1 MLAYLPARE
10 PFARLLRGLIGGRT
24 VLAAAL
30 ALSLAGIPAAARP
43 ASAAVLHPP
52 VVIDDFAVAQGE
64 LRAGP
69 SGVGDTESAQ
79 STATGASIL
88 GGARGLRIT
97 GTGNGFIS
105 TYVGDA
111 IFACVGCSSY
121 ANGGP
126 DEFETFSQ
134 TGVDGTVAITYDG
147 TGHDPG
153 TLAPTG
159 LGGVDLTSGG
169 VRNALRLDYPYYNY
183 GVSSIVVTVYTDA
196 THASRISFAPQFT
209 GNGPANPP
217 YDAILK
223 FSDFAPVSSLAAN
236 FTNVGAITITFNT
249 GGGMGPY
256 FSLFRTTDTI
266 PPVLSLP
273 GNISEPAIS
282 ANGAPATF
290 AASAADAADG
300 AVTPSCDHGSGDT
313 FPIGPT
319 VVHCT
324 ATDSEGNTSA
334 GSFTVTIGPLVATA
348 TATAT
353 QTVTATPTATG
364 TATGAATGTPTGTA
378 TATSTPVDSSGG
390 GGTGTG
396 GGAATPEVGS
406 GGLLATALVPIGIVL
421 LYRRRRARRA
431 GEGREA

>member
-1 MLAYLPARE
+1 MLTYLPARE
-10 PFARLLRGLIGGRT
+10 PFARLLSGLGGGRA
-24 VLAAAL
+24 VLAVAL
-30 ALSLAGIPAAARP
+30 ALSLAGIPAATRP

-52 VVIDDFAVAQGE
+52 VVIDDFTVAQGE

-69 SGVGDTESAQ
+69 LGVGDTQSAQ

-97 GTGNGFIS
+97 ATGNAGL
-105 TYVGDA
+105 TDRPGDA
-111 IFACVGCSSY
+111 MFACVGCTSPY
-121 ANGGP
+121 PYGGAG
-126 DEFETFSQ
+126 EFETFTQ
-134 TGVDGTVAITYDG
+134 IGLDGTVAITYDG
-147 TGHDPG
+147 TNHDPG

-159 LGGVDLTSGG
+159 LGSVDLTSAG
-169 VRNALRLDYPYYNY
+169 VRNALRLDYPYYNS
-183 GVSSIVVTVYTDA
+183 GVGSIVVTVYTDA

-217 YDAILK
+217 YEAILK

-236 FTNVGAITITFNT
+236 FTKVGAITITFNT
-249 GGGMGPY
+249 GGGTGPY
-256 FSLFRTTDTI
+256 FSLFRATDTI

-273 GNISEPAIS
+273 GNISTPAIG

-290 AASAADAADG
+290 VVSALDAADG

-319 VVHCT
+319 VVRCT
-324 ATDSEGNTSA
+324 ATDSEGNSSA

-348 TATAT
+348 TATP
-353 QTVTATPTATG
+353 TATGTPTATATG
-364 TATGAATGTPTGTA
+364 TATGTPTATGTA